1 MKKRLM
7 SILLSVCMALSLLP
21 AGALADA
28 TAFTGGMTAAVEN
41 DVLWLFANGKAVTIE
56 TKGSGT
62 AIYADNNG
70 TTAEIDLASV
80 TSGTTKALTAN
91 SDNGYDLSA
100 VVVCG
105 GSNKQ
110 LGTSDS
116 SIGTSVTMNGGTV
129 GALVGGCY
137 GVALYGSTNVKLTG
151 GKLNG
156 VTLETGYNPQAIVG
170 GGVNGSVKGP
180 TGTAGAFSGD
190 THVSISGGTI
200 AESGGKDDTFVLCTA
215 GCWGSGSTL
224 PTVDNAYL
232 TITGQPALNHANNHI
247 YMAYYSKIAKAAYLN
262 ITPSV
267 TLENGQIYALNSDSA
282 ASSVTSANILTNN
295 KNCITTS
302 GNDGFTSDAHY
313 LTVDT
318 TNTNYD
324 FTSVNTSFTL
334 GTDYTIPA
342 GYTMTIPTGVTLTI
356 PSGVT
361 VINNGSIVINGTLVN
376 NGTINTGTDGSIV
389 NQGGTYT
396 PGSGATP
403 QTVDSVVPD
412 FTGLTITAG
421 STRGTTK
428 ISAIGTVTTS
438 GNTQYY
444 KLFDT
449 QPAAPS
455 GSTAAITNPT
465 SDGYVTVDTSKDITV
480 RTGQYLAVYE
490 LDSSK
495 KIVKYHCE
503 ALTDSNIKDS
513 TAYDSLTSTISAG
526 SASNTTKITA
536 EAGSGETLYY
546 KLGDT
551 AEGTGYVYNTPI
563 SLTGL
568 TQVPTGDISATAGQ
582 YLSVYEVTAAEPH
595 LLHGFA
601 CVKLTSTNFTAYTGG
616 LVAVGNI
623 IYCNGATVCMSAET
637 YDSTAHT
644 GSEPML
650 YVWNGT
656 AWKAATPLNLTF
668 SGGTS
673 YAGYTLSSKSSTDT
687 SSTTKSGTLYLISNP
702 YFADDYTALPKV
714 DDSWKNAIY
723 PTGRASGTAITMT
736 DKNCTDYT
744 VVGAIDPSA
753 SKQTHLYNYASA
765 SNAIYNSVSTAARTR
780 ADNSVKRMDINSLTV
795 ADGGTFTVP
804 SAENGAKPSDT
815 FKVLFFGNRNTAIT
829 GTGSTVNIQN
839 MIFMPK
845 VDIKLYRADTMTEL
859 PYTTRDKTIES
870 TGNKIYQIPNNIPV
884 TIVATFAASAADA
897 SASAAPSTQMGDL
910 TTAAAGSQIP
920 LAANYALGFYV
931 ATTEAEGNMHFW
943 YYTND
948 KLNIS
953 KSTADADGNYV
964 TTVSVTVKDLQ
975 KYTEFTKSNSSANTW
990 YVYADVSNI
999 TDGNTSFAA
1008 YIPPRYYDT
1017 RRFCQFEL
1025 LKSEQAPLTVSGLGG
1040 HTYGDK
1046 NFSLSVG
1053 GGSSNGAV
1061 TYSVPDNNG
1070 VLSTDGSTLTA
1081 IGAGTAKVTVT
1092 KAGDDTYEP
1101 VTKTVELTVAKKTP
1115 TAAELTMTPASAV
1128 YDGSA
1133 KSAAVTAKDGLTGFG
1148 TVSAPYYKNTSGS
1161 IVSPT
1166 DVGTYTVY
1174 VDVGAGDNYIAATG
1188 VSAGTFTITKKTDV
1202 AAPTITAIDDS
1213 ANTLTFTPVTG
1224 ANVYEY
1230 SADNGKS
1237 WLPCSDTD
1245 SSDSAVTI
1253 SVGNVAGAVQVRAK
1267 ETANNAAG
1275 QTATSE
1281 AFTATLEGGVSI
1293 SGTAEYGQT
1302 LTANV
1307 SGAQANAVFTYQWKL
1322 DGADIENATG
1332 KTYTLTGDVIGKPI
1346 TVAVSA
1352 APYVGTLTSTAT
1364 AAVSKGTPSG
1374 APAYTAITTSG
1385 KTLADAALKIGT
1397 LQPDTTGYTLVWV
1410 DADGKTLP
1418 DTTAVAANTSY
1429 KWLFTPKDTANY
1441 DVLSGSVTLYPVS
1454 STGGGGGGGSTETP
1468 TTKNETSTVTNT
1480 DGSTTKTDTTTKTD
1494 STGATTTTEV
1504 KTTTNTDGT
1513 TTKVETATTK
1523 KTDTATGAVT
1533 ETTTQKTV
1541 DAAGKTEV
1549 VEQAKTTVTDKTTG
1563 AKTEIVAEAKTT
1575 ADGTTTKVETVKVA
1589 GGKDGVTAEAK
1600 VETAKTGEAVA
1611 TATVEAPADAKAATL
1626 PAAVVEAVTKA
1637 DTANVTVKVGE
1648 VSVALDKTAVEAV
1661 KATGGEAP
1669 VISATPVAAKELPAE
1684 LQSATKA
1691 YDFKVSGKGV
1701 NFGGGSA
1708 VVSVP
1713 YTKADSN
1720 KAIAVY
1726 HIDANGNKT
1735 RVYDAK
1741 LTAGTLNIPTVGW
1754 STYAV
1759 LEVAPLAFTD
1769 VKDTDWFYGSVQYA
1783 VDNNL
1788 FKGTSATTFSPN
1800 VNMTRGM
1807 LVTVLWRMAGSPA
1820 MADYGYPY
1828 GDVNAKTNEF
1838 APAIYWARDQK
1849 LVNGYSDD
1857 KFGPDDAVT
1866 REQMVSI
1873 LYRYAALKKY
1883 DTTQGG
1889 MAIREYSDY
1898 ASISSYAATAM
1909 DWGVNAG
1916 LLNGSDGKLNPASGA
1931 SRAEV
1936 AAILMRFGQKLAK

>member
-1 MKKRLM
+1 
-7 SILLSVCMALSLLP
+7 
-21 AGALADA
+21 
-28 TAFTGGMTAAVEN
+28 
-41 DVLWLFANGKAVTIE
+41 
-56 TKGSGT
+56 
-62 AIYADNNG
+62 
-70 TTAEIDLASV
+70 
-80 TSGTTKALTAN
+80 
-91 SDNGYDLSA
+91 
-100 VVVCG
+100 
-105 GSNKQ
+105 
-110 LGTSDS
+110 
-116 SIGTSVTMNGGTV
+116 MNGGTV

-156 VTLETGYNPQAIVG
+156 AQVGSSGNPQAIVG
-170 GGVNGSVKGP
+170 GGVNGSVSGP
-180 TGTAGAFSGD
+180 VGSSAFSGD

-200 AESGGKDDTFVLCTA
+200 AETSSSIFVLCTA
-215 GCWGSGSTL
+215 GCWKGSSDAPL
-224 PTVDNAYL
+224 PTVANAYL
-232 TITGQPALNHANNHI
+232 TIIGSPTFYNAFNHI
-247 YMAYYSKIAKAAYLN
+247 CMTFNSTITNAYLN
-262 ITPSV
+262 ITPSA
-267 TLENGQIYALNSDSA
+267 LLANGQICARGDESTGT
-282 ASSVTSANILTNN
+282 SVAHANILTNN

-595 LLHGFA
+595 FLHGFA
-601 CVKLTSTNFTAYTGG
+601 CVKMDTAHFTAYTGD
-616 LVAVGNI
+616 LVADNDKKI
-623 IYCNGATVCMSAET
+623 IYCAGKTVCMSAET

-650 YVWNGT
+650 YVLDGT

-668 SGGTS
+668 SGGTG

-687 SSTTKSGTLYLISNP
+687 SSTTKRGTLYLISNP
-702 YFADDYTALPKV
+702 YYKYSGESFAYTALPKV
-714 DDSWKNAIY
+714 DGSWANAIY
-723 PTGRASGTAITMT
+723 PTKRASTGAETMT
-736 DKNCTDYT
+736 AENCTDYT
-744 VVGAIDPSA
+744 VVGTIDPSA
-753 SKQTHLYNYASA
+753 SKQTHLYNYANA
-765 SNAIYNSVSTAARTR
+765 KDAIYTSVSTAARTR
-780 ADNSVKRMDINSLTV
+780 DDNSVKRMDINSLTV
-795 ADGGTFTVP
+795 ADGGKFTVP
-804 SAENGAKPSDT
+804 SAENGAKPSDA

-845 VDIKLYRADTMTEL
+845 VDIKLYRADTKKEL
-859 PYTTRDKTIES
+859 PYTTRTRDKTIES

-948 KLNIS
+948 KLKIS
-953 KSTADADGNYV
+953 QSTADDAGDRV

-975 KYTEFTKSNSSANTW
+975 KYTEFTKSKLIANNW
-990 YVYADVSNI
+990 FVYADVSNI

-1025 LKSEQAPLTVSGLGG
+1025 LKSEQAPLTASGLDG
-1040 HTYGDK
+1040 HTYGDQ
-1046 NFSLSVG
+1046 NFKLSVG

-1070 VLSTDGSTLTA
+1070 VLSTDGNTLTA

-1101 VTKTVELTVAKKTP
+1101 VTKTVELTVAKKAP

-1281 AFTATLEGGVSI
+1281 GFTATLEGSVSI
-1293 SGTAEYGQT
+1293 SGSAKYGQT
-1302 LTANV
+1302 LTATV

-1322 DGADIENATG
+1322 DGADIASATG

-1397 LQPDTTGYTLVWV
+1397 LQPDTSGYALVWV

-1589 GGKDGVTAEAK
+1589 GGTDGVTAEAK

-1611 TATVEAPADAKAATL
+1611 TATVEAPASAKAATL
-1626 PAAVVEAVTKA
+1626 PAAVIEAVTKA
-1637 DTANVTVKVGE
+1637 DTAELTVKVGE

-1684 LQSATKA
+1684 LQSATTA

-1713 YTKADSN
+1713 YTKTDSS
-1720 KAIAVY
+1720 KAVAVY
-1726 HIDANGNKT
+1726 HVDAAGNKT
-1735 RVYDAK
+1735 RVYDVT
-1741 LTAGTLNIPTVGW
+1741 LTAGTINIPTTGW

-1759 LEVAPLAFTD
+1759 LEVAPLPFTD

-1783 VDNNL
+1783 VDNSL
-1788 FKGTSATTFSPN
+1788 FNGTSATTFAPN
-1800 VNMTRGM
+1800 DTMTRAM
-1807 LVTVLWRMAGSPA
+1807 LVTVLWRMAGSPVVNYA
-1820 MADYGYPY
+1820 MSFS
-1828 GDVNAKTNEF
+1828 DVPEGEWYAE
-1838 APAIYWARDQK
+1838 AVRWAASEK
-1849 LVNGYSDD
+1849 LVTGYENGC
-1857 KFGPDDAVT
+1857 FGANDAVT

-1873 LYRYAALKKY
+1873 LYRYATLKKY

-1936 AAILMRFGQKLAK
+1936 AAVLMRFGQKLAK